1 MSQTFREALNSGKF
15 VVTSEIGPPKGT
27 NLEKMLHHIDIL
39 KDKVDAINV
48 TDHPSAVMR
57 FPPLGGCL
65 AIKEKGGGAI
75 MQMPCRDR
83 NRMALEAD
91 LLFAYS
97 RGIRNVLCLTGDAV
111 PVGDHKE
118 AKGVF
123 DFYSLQLLKAV
134 HQMMS
139 GQDMGGNKLEGSV
152 EFCIGAIVTPEAR
165 PIEPQLI
172 KFEKKIAAGADF
184 FQTQAIYDLEN
195 FTRFMAYARKLNT
208 KILAGIVLLS
218 SARMAKYM
226 TDNVPGI
233 FVPQTLIDELSGV
246 PKEQMLAKGIEI
258 AGRTIAALKKGAVCD
273 GVHIMAIGKE
283 EVVPDILAAAGL

>member
-48 TDHPSAVMR
+48 TDHQSSVMR
-57 FPPLGGCL
+57 FPSLGGCL
-65 AIKEKGGGAI
+65 AIKEKCGEAI
-75 MQMPCRDR
+75 MQMTCRDR

-123 DFYSLQLLKAV
+123 DFDSLQLLKAV
-134 HQMMS
+134 RQMMS
-139 GQDMGGNKLEGSV
+139 GQDMGGNKLEGTDRKS
-152 EFCIGAIVTPEAR
+152 
-165 PIEPQLI
+165 
-172 KFEKKIAAGADF
+172 
-184 FQTQAIYDLEN
+184 
-195 FTRFMAYARKLNT
+195 TRLN
-208 KILAGIVLLS
+208 S
-218 SARMAKYM
+218 SH
-226 TDNVPGI
+226 GSI
-233 FVPQTLIDELSGV
+233 
-246 PKEQMLAKGIEI
+246 
-258 AGRTIAALKKGAVCD
+258 
-273 GVHIMAIGKE
+273 
-283 EVVPDILAAAGL
+283 